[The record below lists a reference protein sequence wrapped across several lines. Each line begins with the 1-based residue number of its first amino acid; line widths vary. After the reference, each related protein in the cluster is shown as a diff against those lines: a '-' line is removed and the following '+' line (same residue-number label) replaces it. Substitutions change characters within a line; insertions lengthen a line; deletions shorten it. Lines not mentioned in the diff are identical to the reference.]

1 MHRIAVEILP
11 RTGTNQAEQNFDFK
25 PDGAL
30 EAICYIEEAQA
41 HLDKEAWAF
50 NMPIIESGQLNDP
63 SLFLHLYFHFDSL
76 RPAIL

>member
-30 EAICYIEEAQA
+30 ERLYVTPICEMGRT
-41 HLDKEAWAF
+41 LDT
-50 NMPIIESGQLNDP
+50 
-63 SLFLHLYFHFDSL
+63 LYREKYNS
-76 RPAIL
+76 P